1 MALTPIQITPEEKE
15 VLRSRF
21 LATSETVPLASDPK
35 FFALVTA
42 LGIQQEIGTIHD
54 ELSVFLFDGDTGA
67 KIPRENLR
75 AEVVDHRGH
84 FGVRIRAEG
93 HAHLDPRVPGLRTL
107 LDPAHSY
114 GANENIHSLVFFPEV
129 VTRIAAL
136 QGAELVSVRPW
147 GINTVFGGFDPAKS
161 YYEGNMWEFV
171 NVDAVRYAE
180 LLADRRIVFFGTHDL
195 VSHVAGLRSE
205 AWPELS
211 ARGAR
216 TRDVFRRYFA
226 GVDRP
231 APFAAVLPY
240 ALGMLLDD
248 LAQPMNYASE
258 SRKHVV
264 ELLIEALETRKI
276 GPRERPYLL
285 KYPPS
290 IERLIASARSD
301 DPGRARREAGGI
313 LAQVVEELRR
323 HAAA

>member
-1 MALTPIQITPEEKE
+1 MVLSPIQITPEEKE
-15 VLRSRF
+15 ALRSRF
-21 LATSETVPLASDPK
+21 LDTPEIVPLASDPK

-67 KIPRENLR
+67 KVSREDLR
-75 AEVVDHRGH
+75 AEVVDFRGH
-84 FGVRIRAEG
+84 FGVRISAKNV
-93 HAHLDPRVPGLRTL
+93 AHLDPRIPGIRTL
-107 LDPAHSY
+107 LDPVHSY
-114 GANENIHSLVFFPEV
+114 DADGKIRALVFFPEV
-129 VTRIAAL
+129 ITKIAAL

-147 GINTVFGGFDPAKS
+147 GINTVFGGFDPTKS

-171 NVDAVRYAE
+171 NVDAIRYAE
-180 LLADRRIVFFGTHDL
+180 LLANRRIVFFGTHDL
-195 VSHVAGLRSE
+195 VSHVAGLRRE
-205 AWPELS
+205 AWPELA

-216 TRDVFRRYFA
+216 TRDVFRRYFESI
-226 GVDRP
+226 DRP

-264 ELLIEALETRKI
+264 ELLIGAIEGRVIE
-276 GPRERPYLL
+276 PRESPYLL

-290 IERLIASARSD
+290 IERLIMTARSD
-301 DPGRARREAGGI
+301 DPARAYRDGSRI
-313 LAQVVEELRR
+313 LSDVVKELRR
-323 HAAA
+323 YAA